1 METLAVTRIAE
12 RRRPF
17 RASPSRTDAT
27 EETVVSRVRVLL
39 VEGNDDFLDGLTDWL
54 AQNRQLEIV
63 GRAHSGPEAIDL
75 AERLGPDLVLMD
87 VTIPDVSGFDAAR
100 KIKLPPDA
108 PVVILMAFHDSHAA
122 RIAASAAGADGF
134 VAKSEITE
142 RLMPVLRGL
151 IDLDAIEPRPVPASG
166 SSDPDHTNAA
176 SPAERPKLQERDQS

>member
-1 METLAVTRIAE
+1 L
-12 RRRPF
+12 
-17 RASPSRTDAT
+17 
-27 EETVVSRVRVLL
+27 SRVRVLL

-75 AERLGPDLVLMD
+75 AERLRPDLVLMD
-87 VTIPDVSGFDAAR
+87 VTMPDVSGFDAAR
-100 KIKLPPDA
+100 KIKSPPDA

-151 IDLDAIEPRPVPASG
+151 IDLETIDHEPARASG
-166 SSDPDHTNAA
+166 NPDPDRKDTTR
-176 SPAERPKLQERDQS
+176 PAEHPKLQERDPS